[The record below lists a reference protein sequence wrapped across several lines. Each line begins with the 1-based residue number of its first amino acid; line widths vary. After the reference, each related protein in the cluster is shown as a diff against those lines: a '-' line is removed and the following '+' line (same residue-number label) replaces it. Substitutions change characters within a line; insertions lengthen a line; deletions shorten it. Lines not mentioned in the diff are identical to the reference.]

1 MEGVNIL
8 HLRRFQGKTKI
19 QVKEFVFSCFLL
31 FSFVFSSPRPRLKKS
46 SECGQWENLDAVVHV
61 ADDLERLL
69 GILAQIV

>member
-1 MEGVNIL
+1 MEGVKIL
-8 HLRRFQGKTKI
+8 HLWRLQGKTKI

-31 FSFVFSSPRPRLKKS
+31 FSFVFFKPATAVKKS